1 MESCRRFP
9 RRTVAFVGSQA
20 APARYALAA
29 VERKKA
35 RKTLLLTLGL
45 ALGWCLWAL
54 ANVSAWL
61 LSTNDEIRG
70 VLRWTAIELPAGF
83 LVCCLLL
90 VVYPPL
96 QRRLGGLWP
105 SVLAAA
111 PLCLAAGVLWYLL
124 TGHVSALL
132 DLWFRD
138 WHWFF
143 LPGWKELL
151 YRGVSRTL
159 VMAFFCLLYYAVDHW
174 FQLTEEREQAR
185 QARALAQ
192 QAQLQMLRYQLN
204 PHFLFNALNSLRA
217 MIVEDRARARE
228 MVTELASFLRYSLA
242 GQEQENTIGHELQAV
257 ESYLA
262 IQRIRFEERL
272 CVEVRVDPATLEVA
286 VPSFLIHPLVENAVK
301 YGMQTSPLPLRVAV
315 EVEQQGKEIWI
326 SVANT
331 GRLGQA
337 ADRSELEGTGTG
349 LENIRRRLAL
359 AFAERH
365 AFRLFERDG
374 WVRAE
379 IRLVLQAAAP
389 GVVASARGRAS

>member
-1 MESCRRFP
+1 
-9 RRTVAFVGSQA
+9 VA
-20 APARYALAA
+20 
-29 VERKKA
+29 RKKA
-35 RKTLLLTLGL
+35 RKTLLLAVAL
-45 ALGWCLWAL
+45 ALGCCLWAL
-54 ANVSAWL
+54 TNVAAWL
-61 LSTNDEIRG
+61 LSTHDEIGG
-70 VLRWTAIELPAGF
+70 VLRWTAVELPVGF

-124 TGHVSALL
+124 TGKVAALL
-132 DLWFRD
+132 DLWIRD
-138 WHWFF
+138 WHWSF
-143 LPGWKELL
+143 LPGWRDLL
-151 YRGVSRTL
+151 FRGVSRTL
-159 VMAFFCLLYYAVDHW
+159 AMGSFCLLYYAVDHW
-174 FQLTEEREQAR
+174 FQLAEEREQAR

-217 MIVEDRARARE
+217 MIVEDRERARQ

-242 GQEQENTIGHELQAV
+242 GQERENTIGQELEAV

-262 IQRIRFEERL
+262 IQRIRFEQQL
-272 CVEVRVDPATLEVA
+272 CVDLRVDPAALGVA

-301 YGMQTSPLPLRVAV
+301 HGMRTSPLPLRVAI
-315 EVEQQGKEIWI
+315 EVERSGAELRI

-331 GRLGQA
+331 GRLGQPEDGSGGA
-337 ADRSELEGTGTG
+337 ADHEVDAGAVEARKADRCEWEGTGTG
-349 LENIRRRLAL
+349 LENIRRRLAI

-365 AFRLFERDG
+365 AFRLFELDG

-379 IRLVLQAAAP
+379 IRLALQPPVHAAAT
-389 GVVASARGRAS
+389 GSQGGAS